1 MSGID
6 EIRYMGLALEEAEVA
21 EREGEV
27 PIGAVIVR
35 EGEIISRAHNEVE
48 KRQDP
53 TAHAEILAIRR
64 AGEKLGNWRLN
75 GCEMYVTIEPC
86 PMCTMASILAR
97 ISRVIYGA
105 KDIRMG
111 GLGTKVNL
119 NKRGLFNHYIEVKGG
134 IRAEEAEEIIRRFF
148 KRIREERGEVPK
160 WS

>member
-1 MSGID
+1 MSEVD
-6 EIRYMGLALEEAEVA
+6 EIKFMDIALEEAEIA

-27 PIGAVIVR
+27 PIGAVIVK
-35 EGEIISRAHNEVE
+35 EGKVVSRAHNEVE

-86 PMCTMASILAR
+86 PMCTMALILSR
-97 ISRVIYGA
+97 ISKIIYGA

-119 NKRGLFNHYIEVKGG
+119 NERGLFNHYIEVKGG
-134 IRAEEAEEIIRRFF
+134 IKAIEAKEIIRRFF
-148 KRIREERGEVPK
+148 MRLREDKGEVPK